1 MELQIGKIIMQTR
14 REKGMT
20 QETLADMVGVSAA
33 AVSKW
38 ETCASYPDITLL
50 PPLARALGLSVDAL
64 LDFRRDPAREEQLAI
79 SSRLHQVFDDQ
90 GFDAGVRAVE
100 AVLREYPHSGS
111 IKLLA
116 GALYYRY
123 IAAALNRAE
132 DTEQTASDI
141 TERCLALFEQGEQ
154 QSEETGEKLVSRS
167 LRISMLTMLGRYDE
181 AEALIDSLPPKQ
193 GIDSDALRLSLY
205 LAQEKLTEAEQ
216 LARRALLTHVG
227 EVSTALMSLTT
238 ITRRQKAFAAAH
250 RLVDAYRAVD
260 ALFGLDRSNGLLL
273 GIMLA
278 QEEGDQAQALDLFEQ
293 YIDTR
298 LAYTLDYRDNPFFAA
313 VQTHVPTQ
321 NDIIETHRLTLR
333 AIEEDERY
341 APLRDEPRFQ
351 AALDRLRAAIPA
363 EN

>member
-154 QSEETGEKLVSRS
+154 QSEETGEKQVSRS
-167 LRISMLTMLGRYDE
+167 LRISMCYFSMEMTG
-181 AEALIDSLPPKQ
+181 
-193 GIDSDALRLSLY
+193 
-205 LAQEKLTEAEQ
+205 TQ

-238 ITRRQKAFAAAH
+238 IARRQKAFAAAH

-278 QEEGDQAQALDLFEQ
+278 QDEGDQAQALDLFEQ

-313 VQTHVPTQ
+313 VQTHVPTR

>member
-154 QSEETGEKLVSRS
+154 QSEETGEKQVSRS
-167 LRISMLTMLGRYDE
+167 LRISMLTMLGRYE
-181 AEALIDSLPPKQ
+181 E
-193 GIDSDALRLSLY
+193 
-205 LAQEKLTEAEQ
+205 TEAEQ

-238 ITRRQKAFAAAH
+238 IARRQKAFAAAH

-278 QEEGDQAQALDLFEQ
+278 QDEGDQAQALDLFEQ

-313 VQTHVPTQ
+313 VQTHVPTR

>member
-14 REKGMT
+14 RDKGMT

-123 IAAALNRAE
+123 IA
-132 DTEQTASDI
+132 DASP
-141 TERCLALFEQGEQ
+141 CL
-154 QSEETGEKLVSRS
+154 SRGNS
-167 LRISMLTMLGRYDE
+167 NPRKPAKSRFPAPCASACSPCWAVMKR
-181 AEALIDSLPPKQ
+181 P
-193 GIDSDALRLSLY
+193 
-205 LAQEKLTEAEQ
+205 
-216 LARRALLTHVG
+216 RR
-227 EVSTALMSLTT
+227 
-238 ITRRQKAFAAAH
+238 
-250 RLVDAYRAVD
+250 
-260 ALFGLDRSNGLLL
+260 
-273 GIMLA
+273 
-278 QEEGDQAQALDLFEQ
+278 
-293 YIDTR
+293 
-298 LAYTLDYRDNPFFAA
+298 
-313 VQTHVPTQ
+313 
-321 NDIIETHRLTLR
+321 
-333 AIEEDERY
+333 
-341 APLRDEPRFQ
+341 
-351 AALDRLRAAIPA
+351 
-363 EN
+363 